1 MKERKYAFWLIAVKT
16 IVVHTVTYFITG
28 ILALVFLDYA
38 NRFAD
43 PSVSVLMRPVS
54 DPLVAA
60 GPALQPLRGI
70 LFGLVFYL
78 LQREF
83 FERDKGWLLMWVTLV
98 VVGIFST
105 FGPTPGSI
113 EGLIYTTIP
122 VDFQLLGLIEV
133 ILQALLLSVVLY
145 WWVNNPEKK
154 WPNWVLGLAF
164 LLVIVMS
171 ILGVVM
177 G

>member
-1 MKERKYAFWLIAVKT
+1 MEGRRYSFWLITAKT

-43 PSVSVLMRPVS
+43 PAVRVLMRQVG

-60 GPALQPLRGI
+60 GPMLQPLRGI

-83 FERDKGWLLMWVTLV
+83 FERDKGWLVMWLCLV
-98 VVGIFST
+98 FLGILST

-113 EGLIYTTIP
+113 EGLIYTNIP
-122 VDFQLLGLIEV
+122 VGFQLLGLTEV
-133 ILQALLLSVVLY
+133 ILQALLLSVILF
-145 WWVNNPEKK
+145 WWMKHPEKK
-154 WPNWVLGLAF
+154 WLNWVMGLAF
-164 LLVIVMS
+164 GLVLLMS
-171 ILGVVM
+171 ALGVVM

>member
-1 MKERKYAFWLIAVKT
+1 MEGRRYSFWLITAKT

-43 PSVSVLMRPVS
+43 PAVRVLMRQVD

-60 GPALQPLRGI
+60 GPMLQPLRGI
-70 LFGLVFYL
+70 LFGLVFFL

-83 FERDKGWLLMWVTLV
+83 FERDKGWLVMWVTLV
-98 VVGIFST
+98 VLGIFST

-113 EGLIYTTIP
+113 EG
-122 VDFQLLGLIEV
+122 
-133 ILQALLLSVVLY
+133 
-145 WWVNNPEKK
+145 
-154 WPNWVLGLAF
+154 
-164 LLVIVMS
+164 
-171 ILGVVM
+171 
-177 G
+177 

>member
-1 MKERKYAFWLIAVKT
+1 MEGHRYSFWLITVKT

-38 NRFAD
+38 DRFAD
-43 PSVSVLMRPVS
+43 PAISVLMRQVD

-60 GPALQPLRGI
+60 GPMLQTLRGI

-83 FERDKGWLLMWVTLV
+83 FEREKGWLVMWVSLV
-98 VVGIFST
+98 ILGIFST

-113 EGLIYTTIP
+113 EGLIYTNIP
-122 VDFQLLGLIEV
+122 VNFQLLGLIEV
-133 ILQALLLSVVLY
+133 ILQALLLSVILF
-145 WWVNNPEKK
+145 WWVKYPEKK
-154 WPNWVLGLAF
+154 WLNWVMGLAF
-164 LLVIVMS
+164 LFVLLMS
-171 ILGVVM
+171 VLGVVM